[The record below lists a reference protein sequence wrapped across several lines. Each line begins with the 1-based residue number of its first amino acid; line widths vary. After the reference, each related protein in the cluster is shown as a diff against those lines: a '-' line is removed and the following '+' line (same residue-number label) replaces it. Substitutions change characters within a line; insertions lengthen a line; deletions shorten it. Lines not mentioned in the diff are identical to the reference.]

1 MTDMT
6 VSFLFIV
13 LILLA
18 FFATQVAPQEK
29 DQVVPRTIHDAAL
42 DQLAE
47 RQREIVLLKNEVERL
62 RRLVPQSTD
71 TNPIETYNTN
81 VAASRGKLLR
91 EIKSKIESQD
101 LNIEVT
107 VSRDMDALQ
116 FKGNGLFAVS
126 SSEPSSVGRE
136 QIIEV
141 AKILIDELRCY
152 TLGLGSAVEGSCNPD
167 LALIDSLQIEGH
179 TDSQGTDIFNMD
191 LSTKRGDQVFEIL
204 VQAQPD
210 LLAFDNL
217 HAQPILSV
225 AGYGKGRPIADNET
239 AEGRDNNR
247 RIDLRFIMFSPVSE
261 EMIPHDVA
269 DIGRI
274 QDIFDRGRAS
284 Q

>member
-1 MTDMT
+1 M
-6 VSFLFIV
+6 V
-13 LILLA
+13 
-18 FFATQVAPQEK
+18 
-29 DQVVPRTIHDAAL
+29 
-42 DQLAE
+42 
-47 RQREIVLLKNEVERL
+47 
-62 RRLVPQSTD
+62 
-71 TNPIETYNTN
+71 
-81 VAASRGKLLR
+81 
-91 EIKSKIESQD
+91 
-101 LNIEVT
+101 
-107 VSRDMDALQ
+107 
-116 FKGNGLFAVS
+116 
-126 SSEPSSVGRE
+126 
-136 QIIEV
+136 EV